1 MYARNHWYAAGISY
15 ELDAG
20 LLART
25 ILDEPIVMY
34 RTTDGQVVA
43 LEDRCSHRNVP
54 LSLGKHVGDAVQCPY
69 HGLEF
74 GAGGACT
81 KIPRVDG
88 APSSTYAIRAYPAV
102 ERDQYIWLWTGD
114 PALADPALIPDY
126 SWHSQEGWTGTV
138 WMKTVKAS
146 YVLNN
151 DNLLDLSHAEF
162 IHATTLSTN
171 TFSNAAVVTEVHE
184 NHIDMFRTMLGLDP
198 DDREATRYAP
208 DREVPI
214 SDHKVDRLNHVRF
227 IAPSNFWLHNTTYR
241 SGSKDDPDA
250 KINRS
255 GGPNTPETAS
265 SHHHF
270 MSTYRNYALDDQ
282 ALTEHLVN
290 FINTGYAEDE
300 FILVKQQER
309 IDAGACR
316 PIKPFYVDK
325 AVMAGAK
332 MLERLIEHERGGV
345 ASSSSA
351 VAAE

>member
-1 MYARNHWYAAGISY
+1 MYARNHWYAAGVSS

-20 LLART
+20 MLART

-74 GAGGACT
+74 GVGGACT
-81 KIPRVDG
+81 KMPRVEG

-138 WMKTVKAS
+138 WMKTIKAS
-146 YVLNN
+146 YVFNN
-151 DNLLDLSHAEF
+151 DNLLDLSHVEF
-162 IHATTLSTN
+162 VHPTTLSIDSWN
-171 TFSNAAVVTEVHE
+171 EVAMVTEVHE
-184 NHIDMFRTMLGLDP
+184 NHIDMVRTTLGLNP
-198 DDREATRYAP
+198 DDPEVTRYIP
-208 DREVPI
+208 DREIPGGY
-214 SDHKVDRLNHVRF
+214 KVDSFTHVRF
-227 IAPSNFWLHNTTYR
+227 LAPSNFWLHHKLYK
-241 SGSKDDPDA
+241 SGCPDDPDA
-250 KINRS
+250 VMERF

-265 SHHHF
+265 SYHHF

-282 ALTEHLVN
+282 ALTEQLVN
-290 FINTGYAEDE
+290 RVSTAYAEDE
-300 FILVKQQER
+300 VMMVKQQER
-309 IDAGACR
+309 VDAGAYP

-325 AVMAGAK
+325 TALVGAK
-332 MLERLIEHERGGV
+332 MLERLIERERGALGR
-345 ASSSSA
+345 SSA
-351 VAAE
+351 IAAE